1 MTCSLKPNVW
11 RQRVVSCV
19 NNYRLSTQAENEIL
33 DIFLY
38 GIEQFGLSQARL
50 YKDGLESCFQLIGNN
65 PRMGRPAASVGEGIR
80 RHEHGSHVIFYEID
94 GSGVLILTI
103 VHARSIRHLKF

>member
-1 MTCSLKPNVW
+1 M
-11 RQRVVSCV
+11 SCV

-38 GIEQFGLSQARL
+38 GIERFGLNQARL
-50 YKDGLESCFQLIGNN
+50 YKDGMESCFQLLGNN
-65 PRMGRPAASVGEGIR
+65 PRMGRSATIVGEGIR
-80 RHEHGSHVIFYEID
+80 RHEHGSHVIFYETD

-103 VHARSIRHLKF
+103 VHGRSIRRLKL